1 MTFEFQGHQKLKAIK
16 NGLLCADGSVAN
28 FVFSIIHLDYA
39 HINFAQLENIVT
51 ATGGTSS
58 RERFWRKN
66 TSQSREITL
75 QVKKVMTSLSCNDN
89 SDVNKTLIVANFR
102 L

>member
-39 HINFAQLENIVT
+39 HINFAQLENIMT

-58 RERFWRKN
+58 GERFWRKKPPGA
-66 TSQSREITL
+66 E
-75 QVKKVMTSLSCNDN
+75 K
-89 SDVNKTLIVANFR
+89 
-102 L
+102 

>member
-1 MTFEFQGHQKLKAIK
+1 MTFEFQGHQKLELKAIK

-28 FVFSIIHLDYA
+28 VVFSIIHLDYA
-39 HINFAQLENIVT
+39 HKNFAQLENIVT

-66 TSQSREITL
+66 PPRAE
-75 QVKKVMTSLSCNDN
+75 K
-89 SDVNKTLIVANFR
+89 
-102 L
+102 

>member
-1 MTFEFQGHQKLKAIK
+1 MTFEFQGHQKLELKAIK

-39 HINFAQLENIVT
+39 HINFAQLEDIVT

-58 RERFWRKN
+58 RERFWRKKPP
-66 TSQSREITL
+66 RAE
-75 QVKKVMTSLSCNDN
+75 K
-89 SDVNKTLIVANFR
+89 
-102 L
+102 